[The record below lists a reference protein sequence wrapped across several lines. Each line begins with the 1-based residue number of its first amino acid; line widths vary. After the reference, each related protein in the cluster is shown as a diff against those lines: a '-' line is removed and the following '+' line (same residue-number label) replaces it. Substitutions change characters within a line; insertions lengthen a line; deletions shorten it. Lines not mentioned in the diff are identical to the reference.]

1 MNEIKNFSQI
11 IKIKLRELFID
22 YKISIKS
29 ISKNEISIYI
39 DNEGFIIEKTRYEN
53 SIKIF
58 LHKKNKPDL
67 MLRSFIILY
76 GDEIEKEYFAK
87 SYNKLFFDT
96 EDDLIGI
103 LKFLKNKYDDTIKYF
118 FEDNS
123 MYDNIEMYF
132 NKLQMLQNEKE
143 YSLEEQQRHIFETM
157 QFSQK
162 IRFSTDGEIY
172 LK

>member
-1 MNEIKNFSQI
+1 MK
-11 IKIKLRELFID
+11 
-22 YKISIKS
+22 
-29 ISKNEISIYI
+29 
-39 DNEGFIIEKTRYEN
+39 
-53 SIKIF
+53 
-58 LHKKNKPDL
+58 
-67 MLRSFIILY
+67 
-76 GDEIEKEYFAK
+76 KEYFVK

-143 YSLEEQQRHIFETM
+143 YSLEEQQSQIYETM

-162 IRFSTDGEIY
+162 ISFSTDGEIY

>member
-39 DNEGFIIEKTRYEN
+39 DNEGFIFEKTRYEN

-58 LHKKNKPDL
+58 LHKKNKADL
-67 MLRSFIILY
+67 MLRSFLILY

-103 LKFLKNKYDDTIKYF
+103 LKFLKNKYDDIIKYF

-143 YSLEEQQRHIFETM
+143 YSLEEQQSQIYETM